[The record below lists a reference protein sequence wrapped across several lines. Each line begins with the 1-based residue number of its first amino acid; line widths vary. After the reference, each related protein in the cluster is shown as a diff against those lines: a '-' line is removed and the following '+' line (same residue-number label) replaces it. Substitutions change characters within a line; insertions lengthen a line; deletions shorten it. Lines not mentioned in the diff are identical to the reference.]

1 MRHFFGIAGVAA
13 DNVTNSSAARP
24 AQHPII
30 FRQYS
35 AGDAFSQCLSTH
47 AVDAFF
53 QQCSATELTG
63 SEEDLLNSLCHV
75 AEMVQAVLPRSV
87 SLQEWAHRR
96 VPRGFE
102 RQVNSSGMVYV
113 GGRFLQYV
121 PLLPSEPRSANNAA
135 QPASDSTA
143 AQPASVIEDL
153 VFDDDSRYDL
163 DVEAFFQQCPVTELT
178 GPEVD
183 LLNSL
188 ISVSESLQAV
198 LPRCVTLQEW
208 AHRISSAPQPA
219 SDSSAAQPASVV
231 EEFEAN
237 I

>member
-102 RQVNSSGMVYV
+102 RQVNSSGLVYV
-113 GGRFLQYV
+113 GGRYLQYA
-121 PLLPSEPRSANNAA
+121 PLLHNEPRSA
-135 QPASDSTA
+135 
-143 AQPASVIEDL
+143 
-153 VFDDDSRYDL
+153 
-163 DVEAFFQQCPVTELT
+163 
-178 GPEVD
+178 G
-183 LLNSL
+183 
-188 ISVSESLQAV
+188 
-198 LPRCVTLQEW
+198 
-208 AHRISSAPQPA
+208 
-219 SDSSAAQPASVV
+219 SAAQPACDSSTAARLVVFDSTPAEPASAV
-231 EEFEAN
+231 EEDLSASSHSNATGESAVSQEAAYSYTMCLECGWA
-237 I
+237 ITTRPRDVWWTTLLLSLIHI